1 MEITIILPC
10 AGEGK
15 RLGLPFPKELAPISP
30 GRTVIDSSLDIIEKS
45 SVDKRI
51 LLIDDGNREV
61 TRRYIQERL
70 PEVPLAMV
78 RQHRYAPDMPE
89 AVIRA
94 APWLG
99 DTNILMLPDLI
110 YEPNGDPLCQLAE
123 VARESGFA
131 MAVAEM
137 PRQRLKA
144 GGAVSVVGGTVKAY
158 EDKPGSPEDYHAA
171 WGMLG
176 FHGGM
181 GMLGMQVVA
190 DCTAK
195 VRAAKEPVLG
205 APVIWLN
212 GWRDCGTWDGYLS
225 EIVSNVPGKRL
236 EASVPESEGI

>member
-1 MEITIILPC
+1 MEVTIILPC
-10 AGEGK
+10 AGEGR

-30 GRTVIDSSLDIIEKS
+30 GRAVIDSCLDLIDQT

-51 LLIDDGNREV
+51 LLIDDGKREV
-61 TRRYIQERL
+61 TRRYIQEHL

-78 RQHRYAPDMPE
+78 RQHRYASDMPE

-94 APWLG
+94 APWIG
-99 DTNILMLPDLI
+99 DVNILMLPDLI
-110 YEPNGDPLCQLAE
+110 YEPKGDSLCQLAE
-123 VARESGFA
+123 VARDSGFA

-137 PRQRLKA
+137 SRERLKA
-144 GGAVSVVGGTVKAY
+144 GGAVSVVGGTVKSY
-158 EDKPGSPEDYHAA
+158 EDKPERPECYQAA

-176 FHGGM
+176 FHGGT

-205 APVIWLN
+205 APVVWLN
-212 GWRDCGTWDGYLS
+212 EWRDCGTWDGYLS
-225 EIVSNVPGKRL
+225 EICDSSIG
-236 EASVPESEGI
+236 